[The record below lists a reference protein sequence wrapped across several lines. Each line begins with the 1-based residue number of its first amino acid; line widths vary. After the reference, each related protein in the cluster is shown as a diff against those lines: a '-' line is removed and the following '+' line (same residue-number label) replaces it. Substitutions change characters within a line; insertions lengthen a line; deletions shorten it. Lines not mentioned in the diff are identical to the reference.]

1 MADPQQSVSLN
12 DVSDINR
19 SFRDIFPS
27 QETMRQQIVEIAKY
41 SSRRSSARDWVS
53 KMRFLT
59 MRQSE
64 DEKISYHQS
73 SIVEGVVAPATFP
86 ASLLPAT
93 SPSGAVLELTDGSIL
108 ADPAAYIAVSY
119 CWNRENVEW
128 FTGDIE
134 TPIEILQKDIG
145 KRPRHVNPDVL
156 HRSLAYAKH
165 RGVNAIWIDQECIN
179 QDDPTDKENGI
190 QAMDI
195 VYQESH
201 HPIAILEF
209 FFQTQ
214 IEVDV
219 FTSLVDFD
227 FEPDHIEVLGDMLS
241 LLSQDAWFSR
251 AWTLQESTSAG
262 PSMMLLLGCPGL
274 NKHSDFGPT
283 PGEFEISIWDF
294 QNAMVNARLLI
305 EEALAAEMWSDD
317 SHAVYASNLADV
329 LYNHIPTI
337 YPNSFDGRRDA
348 SHRQQCNAAEALTF
362 LDDRFNS
369 VFSDR
374 LAILANICN
383 YEVRI
388 NSAVLELRGFS
399 FSACALTL
407 AILNGDMSLLAACQA
422 YEEEAS
428 VLAGCQA
435 YEEEASKK
443 PGESNWV
450 LDQANNGR
458 SARMPFYK
466 NDDADSSANA
476 YGFSW
481 GPKPSGSLRNI
492 LYLEECGDLFR
503 LKPATISNH
512 GLKVCGIL
520 WEIKHSIKAPKTQVR
535 FASRWQEEFD
545 LQAAEGMLDILTEE
559 TQKWLSWREKEGR
572 QKSEDQDRRQQAL
585 LRDFSWSLVHE
596 FVDSGHTDLAK
607 TFWSYVQPLGRSE
620 DGWTSK
626 TAPRPYSFE
635 TVFGSPNP
643 GFESN
648 SSQDYNENKIKS
660 GLHTTSF
667 TSNIEGHPTILR
679 QIMKQIVEGG
689 ALICGIPVKYSGYLE
704 PRVWFESC
712 QADDRVFTPFTQ
724 MADKVMLGSHRSEAV
739 SWRVLQTGKVDGDCE
754 VLHCLGRRRGI
765 YRFEGLEPQVY
776 TLD

>member
-1 MADPQQSVSLN
+1 MEDPKQSLN
-12 DVSDINR
+12 PVNDINLR
-19 SFRDIFPS
+19 FGDIFPS
-27 QETMRQQIVEIAKY
+27 QEIMRQQMVEIAKY
-41 SSRRSSARDWVS
+41 SSRRSQAQDWVS

-59 MRQSE
+59 MQSE
-64 DEKISYHQS
+64 DEKNSYRES
-73 SIVEGVVAPATFP
+73 SVVQGVITPAAVPESSSP
-86 ASLLPAT
+86 AA
-93 SPSGAVLELTDGSIL
+93 SPSRVVLKLADRSIL

-119 CWNRENVEW
+119 CWNRVNVEW

-134 TPIEILQKDIG
+134 VPMEVLRQDIG
-145 KRPRHVNPDVL
+145 RRPSHVPPDVL
-156 HRSLAYAKH
+156 HRSLAYATH

-179 QDDPTDKENGI
+179 QDDPIDKENGV

-209 FFQTQ
+209 SFQTQ

-219 FTSLVDFD
+219 FTSLVDFE
-227 FEPDHIEVLGDMLS
+227 FEPDQIEVLGDMLS

-262 PSMMLLLGCPGL
+262 ASMTLLLACPGL
-274 NKHSDFGPT
+274 NKRSDCGPT

-294 QNAMVNARLLI
+294 QNAMANSRILI
-305 EEALAAEMWSDD
+305 DEALAAEAWSDT

-329 LYNHIPTI
+329 LYNYIPTI
-337 YPNSFDGRRDA
+337 YPDSFERQRDA

-388 NSAVLELRGFS
+388 NSTVLELRGGS

-407 AILNGDMSLLAACQA
+407 AILNGDMSLLA
-422 YEEEAS
+422 
-428 VLAGCQA
+428 GCQA
-435 YEEEASKK
+435 NEEEESNK
-443 PGESNWV
+443 PGKSSWV
-450 LDQANNGR
+450 LDQAKDGR
-458 SARMPFYK
+458 SAKMPFYK
-466 NDDADSSANA
+466 NDDSDSPTNT

-481 GPKPSGSLRNI
+481 GPKPSGSLGNI
-492 LYLEECGDLFR
+492 IYLEESGDLFR

-520 WEIKHSIKAPKTQVR
+520 WELKHLIKAPETQVK

-545 LQAAEGMLDILTEE
+545 LQAAEGMSDIVTEE
-559 TQKWLSWREKEGR
+559 GQKWHSWWEKEGQ
-572 QKSEDQDRRQQAL
+572 QKSEDQDRRQNSL
-585 LRDFSWSLVHE
+585 IREFSWSLVHE
-596 FVDSGHTDLAK
+596 FVDSGHSDLAK
-607 TFWSYVQPLGRSE
+607 TFWSYVQPFGRSE
-620 DGWTSK
+620 YGWTSR

-648 SSQDYNENKIKS
+648 NSQGYDENNIRTE
-660 GLHTTSF
+660 LHSQSF
-667 TSNIEGHPTILR
+667 SSNIERHPTILR
-679 QIMKQIVEGG
+679 QIMRQICENG
-689 ALICGIPVKYSGYLE
+689 ALICGIPVNCSDNLE

-712 QADDRVFTPFTQ
+712 KAGDRVFTPFTQ
-724 MADKVMLGSHRSEAV
+724 MADKVMMSSYRSEAV
-739 SWRVLQTGKVDGDCE
+739 SWKVLQPGKVADDCE

-765 YRFEGLEPQVY
+765 YRFEGLEPHVY